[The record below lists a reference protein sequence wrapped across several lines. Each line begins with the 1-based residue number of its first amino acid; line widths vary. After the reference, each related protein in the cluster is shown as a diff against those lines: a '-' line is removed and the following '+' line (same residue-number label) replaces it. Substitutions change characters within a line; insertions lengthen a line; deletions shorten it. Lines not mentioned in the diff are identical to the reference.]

1 VDKTVL
7 DEPPTTRRH
16 GAPAGKF
23 LTRYWAEATVVV
35 ISVLLWAPRLS
46 GPIDLRWDGS
56 VYYMLGTSLAT
67 GQGYRILSEP
77 GSPEALQ
84 YPPLLPA
91 VVAVYQS
98 FLGTSDPK
106 VVAPWLRISYAALF
120 LIYGLAVFAL
130 AKRYLRPP
138 FAVLAVALCLLQIQ
152 TVFISDLLF
161 AELPFA
167 LVSVAFA
174 LFILNRSITSRLW
187 LREMTSFAL
196 AAAGFLLR
204 TVGVVLLAVWV
215 LEALTRHRWRLAIG
229 RSVLA
234 LVPIVAWQAH
244 VSWARGSYEYTHPAY
259 EYQRAPYQYYN
270 VSYVE
275 NVLLINPFRPEL
287 GRLDARGL
295 TTRLTTNLSA
305 LAAAVGEAVSTRAGY
320 WHDFLKDA
328 LHHLGSRAF
337 IQRFVRFIP
346 IYALAAI
353 VLLGL
358 VSLVCRGNW
367 LVAFIVLGSLGLVW
381 VTPWP
386 GQFPR
391 YLMPLSPFL
400 ALCAVL
406 PLAATFESFLSMRQ
420 RWAIVFARVF
430 LASVLVLAFAAE
442 GYALLKAFRE
452 RSKRQAI
459 VIPEAGGTSY
469 RLFYHDS
476 SWQDWEKA
484 VDWISAH
491 ARTDAIIA
499 TTAPHFF
506 YLRTGLRAILPPM
519 EPNPKR
525 AQQLLERVPVSYVL
539 VDELQFLDLSRRYA
553 RPAIKNHP
561 MSWQLMYF
569 TRVRHRPWWIKPAD
583 FVYGTQVFQ
592 HVTETQ

>member
-7 DEPPTTRRH
+7 DEPAATRRA
-16 GAPAGKF
+16 GVPIGKF
-23 LTRYWAEATVVV
+23 FTRYWAEAVVAV
-35 ISVLLWAPRLS
+35 ISILLWAPRLS

-67 GQGYRILSEP
+67 GSGYRILSEP

-91 VVAVYQS
+91 VVALYQR

-120 LIYGLAVFAL
+120 LTYALAVLAL

-138 FAVLAVALCLLQIQ
+138 FAVLAAALCLFQIH

-174 LFILNRSITSRLW
+174 LFILGRLLTSHHW

-196 AAAGFLLR
+196 ATAGFLLR
-204 TVGVVLLAVWV
+204 TVGVVLLAAWV

-244 VSWARGSYEYTHPAY
+244 VSRARGSYEYTHPAY

-295 TTRLTTNLSA
+295 TTRLTTNLLA
-305 LAAAVGEAVSTRAGY
+305 LGAALGEAVSTRAGY
-320 WHDFLKDA
+320 WHDFIKDA

-337 IQRFVRFIP
+337 VQRFVRFIP
-346 IYALAAI
+346 IYALTVI

-358 VSLVCRGNW
+358 VILACRGNW

-386 GQFPR
+386 GQFTR
-391 YLMPLSPFL
+391 YVMPLSPFL
-400 ALCAVL
+400 TLCAVL
-406 PLAATFESFLSMRQ
+406 PFASTFESSPSMRQ

-430 LASVLVLAFAAE
+430 FASALALAFAAE
-442 GYALLKAFRE
+442 GYALLKAFRQ
-452 RSKRQAI
+452 RSKREAI

-476 SWQDWEKA
+476 CWQAWEKA
-484 VDWISAH
+484 ADWIGTR
-491 ARTDAIIA
+491 ARSEAIVA

-506 YLRTGLRAILPPM
+506 YLRTGLRAVLPPM
-519 EPNPKR
+519 EPNPER
-525 AQQLLERVPVSYVL
+525 AQQLLEGVPVSYVL
-539 VDELQFLDLSRRYA
+539 VDELEFLDLSRRYA
-553 RPAIKNHP
+553 RPAVKNHP
-561 MSWQLMYF
+561 SWQLMYS
-569 TRVRHRPWWIKPAD
+569 THLRHRPWWIKPAD
-583 FVYGTQVFQ
+583 FVYGTQIFQ
-592 HVTETQ
+592 RVTDTR